1 MVGMFASTGELE
13 LAVLGLASL
22 LSLFLS
28 LSLTGILEAIVA
40 SSSAHTRV
48 VEMTSDREPTSFAR
62 SRFYLSAYE
71 SIKGSRC

>member
-1 MVGMFASTGELE
+1 MVDMFASTGELE

-22 LSLFLS
+22 LSL
-28 LSLTGILEAIVA
+28 TGILEAIVA
-40 SSSAHTRV
+40 SSSSSAHTRV

-71 SIKGSRC
+71 SLKGSRC

>member
-13 LAVLGLASL
+13 LAVLGLVSL
-22 LSLFLS
+22 LSLS
-28 LSLTGILEAIVA
+28 HTGILEAIEA

-48 VEMTSDREPTSFAR
+48 VEMTSDRGPTSFAR

-71 SIKGSRC
+71 TIKGSRC

>member
-1 MVGMFASTGELE
+1 MVDMFASTGELE

-22 LSLFLS
+22 LSLS

-48 VEMTSDREPTSFAR
+48 VEMTSDRGPTSFAR

-71 SIKGSRC
+71 SIKGSRS

>member
-1 MVGMFASTGELE
+1 MFASTGKLE

-22 LSLFLS
+22 LS

-40 SSSAHTRV
+40 SSSAHPRV

-62 SRFYLSAYE
+62 
-71 SIKGSRC
+71 

>member
-1 MVGMFASTGELE
+1 MVDMFASTGELE

-22 LSLFLS
+22 LSL
-28 LSLTGILEAIVA
+28 TGILESIVA